1 MKNFQKLALSLIVGV
16 MAIGFSAFTS
26 GNSKVATAS
35 ERYYNVTGDK
45 LNHAASNFIY
55 AADNGLDCSSNP
67 DKECSA
73 IWNTTN
79 APTLGQ
85 SPVDAGSPS
94 LNTSSIELGERN

>member
-1 MKNFQKLALSLIVGV
+1 MKNFQKLALGLMIGV
-16 MAIGFSAFTS
+16 MAIGFSAFTNA
-26 GNSKVATAS
+26 NSKIVTAS
-35 ERYYNVTGDK
+35 ARYYNVTGDP

-55 AADNGLDCSSNP
+55 AADNGLNCSNNP

-85 SPVDAGSPS
+85 SPVDAGSPT
-94 LNTSSIELGERN
+94 LNTASIKTGERN